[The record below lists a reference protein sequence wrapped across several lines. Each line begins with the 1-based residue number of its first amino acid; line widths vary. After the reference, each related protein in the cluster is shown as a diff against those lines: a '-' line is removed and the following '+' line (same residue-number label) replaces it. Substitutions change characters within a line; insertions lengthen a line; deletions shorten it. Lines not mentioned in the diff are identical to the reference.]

1 MAEGSGMDEQSVDRS
16 RRAFLTKVVYTAPLI
31 VTLSVMPSI
40 ASAGSPV
47 ITKTIESQ
55 DGVQPLRVG
64 GHHHNNW
71 HWR

>member
-1 MAEGSGMDEQSVDRS
+1 MDEQSVDRS

-40 ASAGSPV
+40 ASAGSNPV
-47 ITKTIESQ
+47 PTKTIESQ
-55 DGVQPLRVG
+55 DGVQPQRLG

-71 HWR
+71 LWR